1 MPVSSANRMKELFN
15 NIEKKLKGG
24 AIMIKLKLVVRV
36 VKENETVGGYV
47 KDVEL
52 PFVPIIGM
60 KFKQG
65 ISTTLWETIDNN
77 ELSPSVKHLIYDFD
91 EECIVALFEVSELL
105 SSNFWTKLD
114 YEKLGDRCAE
124 MNYFDCV

>member
-1 MPVSSANRMKELFN
+1 
-15 NIEKKLKGG
+15 
-24 AIMIKLKLVVRV
+24 MIKVKLVVRV
-36 VKENETVGGYV
+36 IKDNETVGGYV

-65 ISTTLWETIDNN
+65 TSTTLWETIDNN
-77 ELSPSVKHLIYDFD
+77 ELSPDVKHLIYDFD
-91 EECIVALFEVSELL
+91 EECIVALFEVSEFL

-114 YEKLGDRCAE
+114 YENLGDRCAE